1 MISENFN
8 TPTLVVV
15 AGPTA
20 VGKTQ
25 FCIALAKQYGCP
37 IISADSRQFY
47 REMNIGTAAPSK
59 EEMSGVTHY
68 FVGHLSIKDYY
79 SVSRFEQ
86 DVLQLLPT
94 LFQYS
99 NTVIMTGGSGLYLD
113 AVCYGID
120 ELPDPD
126 PAIREEVITLYENEG
141 LAALQTKLQ
150 LLDPEYYE
158 SVDIANHK
166 RLIRAIE
173 VCLQTGKPYSSFR
186 SMSQKVRDFD
196 IVKYCLS
203 RPRDILFSRINQRVD
218 LMMEQGFLEE
228 ATQLYP
234 YRHLN
239 ALNTVGYKELFQY
252 LDGVLSLEEAVNDIK
267 THTRRYAK
275 RQLSWFKR
283 DASYQYVDL
292 P

>member
-1 MISENFN
+1 MISKIFN
-8 TPTLVVV
+8 RPTLIVV

-25 FCIALAKQYGCP
+25 FCIALAKQYGCS

-47 REMNIGTAAPSK
+47 REMNIGTAAPTK
-59 EEMSGVTHY
+59 EEMAGVPHY
-68 FVGHLSIKDYY
+68 FVGHLSINDYY

-94 LFQYS
+94 LFQQT

-126 PAIREEVITLYENEG
+126 PAIREEVIRLYENEG
-141 LAALQTKLQ
+141 LTALQTKLQ

-158 SVDIANHK
+158 SVDVANHK

-234 YRHLN
+234 HRHLN

>member
-8 TPTLVVV
+8 RPTLIVI

-25 FCIALAKQYGCP
+25 FCIALAKQYGCS

-47 REMNIGTAAPSK
+47 REMNIGTAAPTK
-59 EEMSGVTHY
+59 EEMGNIPHY

-86 DVLQLLPT
+86 DVLKLLPT
-94 LFQYS
+94 LFQQT

-126 PAIREEVITLYENEG
+126 PAIREEVIRLYENEG
-141 LAALQTKLQ
+141 LTALQTKLQ

-158 SVDIANHK
+158 SVDVANHK

-228 ATQLYP
+228 ATQLYSH
-234 YRHLN
+234 RHLN

>member
-8 TPTLVVV
+8 NPTLVVV

-25 FCIALAKQYGCP
+25 FCIALAKQYACP

-47 REMNIGTAAPSK
+47 REMNIGTATPSK
-59 EEMSGVTHY
+59 EEMSGVPHY
-68 FVGHLSIKDYY
+68 FVGHLSINDYY

-94 LFQYS
+94 LFQQT

-141 LAALQTKLQ
+141 LTALQTKLQ

-234 YRHLN
+234 HRHLN

>member
-8 TPTLVVV
+8 RPTLIVI

-25 FCIALAKQYGCP
+25 FCVALAKQYGCS

-47 REMNIGTAAPSK
+47 REMNIGTAAPTK
-59 EEMSGVTHY
+59 EEMGNIPHY

-86 DVLQLLPT
+86 DVLKLLPT
-94 LFQYS
+94 LFQQT

-141 LAALQTKLQ
+141 LSALQTKLQ
-150 LLDPEYYE
+150 LLDPEYYK
-158 SVDIANHK
+158 SVDVANHK

-173 VCLQTGKPYSSFR
+173 VCLQTGQAYSSFR

-228 ATQLYP
+228 TKQLYP

-239 ALNTVGYKELFQY
+239 AMNTVGYKELFQY

-283 DASYQYVDL
+283 DGSYQYVDL

>member
-1 MISENFN
+1 MISKIFN
-8 TPTLVVV
+8 RPTLIVV

-25 FCIALAKQYGCP
+25 FCIALAKQYGCS

-47 REMNIGTAAPSK
+47 REMNIGTAAPTK
-59 EEMSGVTHY
+59 EEMAGVPHY
-68 FVGHLSIKDYY
+68 FVGHLSINDYY

-86 DVLQLLPT
+86 DVLKLLPT
-94 LFQYS
+94 LFQQT

-126 PAIREEVITLYENEG
+126 PAIREEVIRLYENEG
-141 LAALQTKLQ
+141 LTALQTKLQ

-158 SVDIANHK
+158 SVDVANHK

-234 YRHLN
+234 HRHLN

>member
-8 TPTLVVV
+8 RPTLIVI

-25 FCIALAKQYGCP
+25 FCIALAKQYGCS

-47 REMNIGTAAPSK
+47 REMNIGTAAPTK
-59 EEMSGVTHY
+59 EEMGNIPHY

-86 DVLQLLPT
+86 DVLKLLPT
-94 LFQYS
+94 LFQQT

-141 LAALQTKLQ
+141 LSALQTKLQ
-150 LLDPEYYE
+150 LLDPEYYK
-158 SVDIANHK
+158 SVDVANHK

-173 VCLQTGKPYSSFR
+173 VCLQTGQAYSSFR

-228 ATQLYP
+228 TKQLYP

-239 ALNTVGYKELFQY
+239 AMNTVGYKELFQY

-283 DASYQYVDL
+283 YGSYQYVDL